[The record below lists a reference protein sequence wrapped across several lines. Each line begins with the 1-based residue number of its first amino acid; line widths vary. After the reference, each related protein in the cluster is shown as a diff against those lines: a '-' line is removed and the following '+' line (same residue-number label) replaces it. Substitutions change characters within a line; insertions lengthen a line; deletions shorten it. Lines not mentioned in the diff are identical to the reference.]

1 MHDTKYETGLGA
13 YLVLYLVM
21 PWAGWVL
28 LLSWGLGS
36 PFICVIDQVSLKD
49 PYELFPQVEIK
60 MAD

>member
-1 MHDTKYETGLGA
+1 MILVAPESMDRASVHDTKYETGLGA

-28 LLSWGLGS
+28 LLSWG

-49 PYELFPQVEIK
+49 P
-60 MAD
+60 